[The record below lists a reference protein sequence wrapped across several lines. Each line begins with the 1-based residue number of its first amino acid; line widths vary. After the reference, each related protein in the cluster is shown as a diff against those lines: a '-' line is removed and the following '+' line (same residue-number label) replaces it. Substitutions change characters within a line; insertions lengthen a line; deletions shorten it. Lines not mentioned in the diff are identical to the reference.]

1 MFLSQSS
8 NTPLT
13 DKMGFPSVLQTV
25 KNSPAMQKTQVQSL
39 GQQDSLE
46 KGMTTTSVFLSGEF
60 HGQRAWRATVHDVAK
75 SRTQLSD

>member
-8 NTPLT
+8 NTPLI

-25 KNSPAMQKTQVQSL
+25 KNSPPMQKTQVQFL

-75 SRTQLSD
+75 SLTHLSD